1 MGPKILLRISLSL
14 KFLIS
19 NEVLSLRSLLSF
31 CHSSVLLRL
40 LNTRIGHE
48 KKKKLRPMSSPGL
61 TLK

>member
-40 LNTRIGHE
+40 FNTRIGHE
-48 KKKKLRPMSSPGL
+48 KMKKLRPMSSPGL